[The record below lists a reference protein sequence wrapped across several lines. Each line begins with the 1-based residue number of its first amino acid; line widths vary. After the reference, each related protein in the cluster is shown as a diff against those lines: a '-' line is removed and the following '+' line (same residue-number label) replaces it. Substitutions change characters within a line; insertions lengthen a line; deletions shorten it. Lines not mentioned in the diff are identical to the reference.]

1 MNTTLWYEAPASSF
15 CDALPVGNGSLGA
28 VVYGGV
34 PEECMSL
41 NLDTLWSGTGRR
53 MEQKIAKHVL
63 EDVKEQ
69 CAQEHYFEAQN
80 LIERKMLGQYN
91 ESYMP
96 LGSFRYH
103 YCGIENVENYR
114 RELDLEEAVVR
125 TEFTCAGR
133 QYQSEVFVSNPDH
146 AMVVHLVSETKMKID
161 FWLESKLQ
169 TISTIQ
175 RENSQMISGN
185 APSHVDPNYVESEN
199 PIVYM
204 HQELGMPFCCQ
215 MHVDTVDG
223 DVSCVDGKIQV
234 RDAREIRILITAA
247 DGYRKGSYDMDPSIE
262 HCFASCEQY
271 MNRVKSRTYQQIRST
286 HRKDY
291 QALFER
297 SRFQLETEGREEI
310 PLNQRLKRIKRG
322 ETDLGLYCLYYH
334 FNRYLL
340 ISSSRPGSQPANL
353 QGIWSEST
361 RPVWSSNWT
370 ININTEMNY
379 WPAGICNL
387 SECFEPLLC
396 MLEEMS
402 EAGKETAKNYFHCR
416 GWVANH
422 NVDIWRQTEPVAGLA
437 KYAYWPMGG
446 VWLSAQ
452 IFDYYKYTGNRNL
465 LKNRIYP
472 VMSGAARF
480 CLDWLE
486 EGEDGKYRTPLSTSP
501 ENTFL
506 DEAGRECAVSA
517 GSTMDLAL
525 IKELFQNLSLA
536 AEVLEIQDDIVEEVR
551 KVWIKLPEYQIGQYG
566 QIQEWEKDFP
576 EQDPGH
582 RHFSGVVGF
591 HPGTTINPYDT
602 PELLEGVR
610 RFIERRLQYGGG
622 HIGWSCAWLINLCA
636 RLGDGNSA
644 LFFLAN
650 LLKKSSYD
658 NLFDLHP
665 PLGESKGEREVFQID
680 GNFGAASGIAS
691 MLLRSCYGMI
701 ELLPAL
707 PDAWKSGRMEGLL
720 AEGGVEVSIEWKD
733 HQLVLAV
740 LKSCVSQ
747 EWGMNQCLGVIRL
760 ITQHTSVE
768 QFSRCKSHFIGWLFR
783 KGKWRIYDIYK
794 RKIVKSNE

>member
-63 EDVKEQ
+63 EDVKKQ

-103 YCGIENVENYR
+103 YYGIENVENYR

-486 EGEDGKYRTPLSTSP
+486 EGEDEKYRTPLSTSP

-551 KVWIKLPEYQIGQYG
+551 KVWIELPEYQIGQYG

-602 PELLEGVR
+602 PELVEGVR

-720 AEGGVEVSIEWKD
+720 AEGGVEVSIEWKN

-747 EWGMNQCLGVIRL
+747 EIEVRCCGQKWKIHLQENEEKVI
-760 ITQHTSVE
+760 
-768 QFSRCKSHFIGWLFR
+768 
-783 KGKWRIYDIYK
+783 KG
-794 RKIVKSNE
+794 

>member
-63 EDVKEQ
+63 EDVKKQ

-103 YCGIENVENYR
+103 YYGIENVENYR

-602 PELLEGVR
+602 PELVEGVR

-658 NLFDLHP
+658 NFFD
-665 PLGESKGEREVFQID
+665 
-680 GNFGAASGIAS
+680 
-691 MLLRSCYGMI
+691 
-701 ELLPAL
+701 
-707 PDAWKSGRMEGLL
+707 
-720 AEGGVEVSIEWKD
+720 
-733 HQLVLAV
+733 LAV

-747 EWGMNQCLGVIRL
+747 EIEVRCCGQKWKIHLQENEEKVI
-760 ITQHTSVE
+760 
-768 QFSRCKSHFIGWLFR
+768 
-783 KGKWRIYDIYK
+783 KG
-794 RKIVKSNE
+794 